1 MVCVVC
7 VRERV
12 LVSKIFELVGGW
24 TLLLGK
30 LELVGG
36 WREGIGYYDASL
48 STIPSLMVNAAGRCD
63 TYVPPK
69 ARKAVASLI

>member
-7 VRERV
+7 VREVFGFEDFRV
-12 LVSKIFELVGGW
+12 GW
-24 TLLLGK
+24 WLDVTLGT

>member
-1 MVCVVC
+1 MELSWLVVG
-7 VRERV
+7 RYH
-12 LVSKIFELVGGW
+12 
-24 TLLLGK
+24 GK

-36 WREGIGYYDASL
+36 WREGMGYYYASREIL